1 MIVKNKFSIETVIF
15 FCGRKTVDCVQCMKK
30 FAISVYIYKLIRKTE
45 EKLKFSKGFII
56 TTVIVLCA
64 LAGLFFTSL
73 YIVDKDEM
81 AVITR
86 FGKFTATQ
94 QPGLNFKLP
103 FGIDQAYKIP
113 VKRIFTEEFGYR
125 TGRSYDSEYRRT
137 DKELREAT
145 MLSADLKVINVE
157 WIVQY
162 KINDPVAY
170 LFNLKE
176 PQKTLREISIVAM
189 SKVCGDYLF
198 DEIITIAKSDITFKV
213 SELLQQM
220 SDYMKMGIQINTVQL
235 MNVTPPQAVE
245 AAYNEVLQ
253 AQQEKDKIVNEAK
266 TEYDKKVIPV
276 EGEAE
281 RVIAQ
286 ARGYYAERV
295 KIAEGEAKYFNSLYG
310 EYSKAPEITK
320 KRIYLETWAEVLKRF
335 KNVQVIDESQ
345 KNVLPFLP
353 LNNGQNAQVKE
364 EK

>member
-1 MIVKNKFSIETVIF
+1 MHE
-15 FCGRKTVDCVQCMKK
+15 K
-30 FAISVYIYKLIRKTE
+30 FAISDNICNFFKKTE
-45 EKLKFSKGFII
+45 EKLKNSKSFIVTLI
-56 TTVIVLCA
+56 VVLCVA
-64 LAGLFFTSL
+64 VGLFFTSL
-73 YIVDKDEM
+73 YVVDKDEM

-86 FGKFTATQ
+86 FGKFTTTQ

-266 TEYDKKVIPV
+266 TEYNKKVIPV

-281 RVIAQ
+281 RVVAQ

-295 KIAEGEAKYFNSLYG
+295 KIAEGEAKYFNSLYE

-353 LNNGQNAQVKE
+353 LNGQNVQVKE

>member
-1 MIVKNKFSIETVIF
+1 
-15 FCGRKTVDCVQCMKK
+15 MK
-30 FAISVYIYKLIRKTE
+30 S
-45 EKLKFSKGFII
+45 SKGFI
-56 TTVIVLCA
+56 VVA
-64 LAGLFFTSL
+64 LIAVCVVAGLFLTSL
-73 YIVDKDEM
+73 YMVDKDEM

-113 VKRIFTEEFGYR
+113 VKRIFTEEFGYL
-125 TGRSYDSEYRRT
+125 TGRSYDSEYRRG
-137 DKELREAT
+137 ENERREAT

-157 WIVQY
+157 WIV
-162 KINDPVAY
+162 P
-170 LFNLKE
+170 
-176 PQKTLREISIVAM
+176 M

-220 SDYMKMGIQINTVQL
+220 SDHMKMGIQINTVQL

-266 TEYDKKVIPV
+266 TEYNKKVIPV

-281 RVIAQ
+281 RVVAQ

-295 KIAEGEAKYFNSLYG
+295 KIAEGEAKYFNSLYK

-335 KNVQVIDESQ
+335 KNVQVIDENQ

-353 LNNGQNAQVKE
+353 LNGQNAQVKE